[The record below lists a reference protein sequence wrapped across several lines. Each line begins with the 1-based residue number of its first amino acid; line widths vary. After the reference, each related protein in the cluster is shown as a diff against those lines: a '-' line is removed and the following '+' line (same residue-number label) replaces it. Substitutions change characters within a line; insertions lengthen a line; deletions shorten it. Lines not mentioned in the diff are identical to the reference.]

1 MEVVAGS
8 SMVAFYMDSTEV
20 NDGSIQEVPERK
32 WIRLW
37 GTGMK
42 PPNSPLRTKYP
53 MIYVNLVDGSHQ
65 RP

>member
-37 GTGMK
+37 GTEIK
-42 PPNSPLRTKYP
+42 QPSSPPRIKHP

>member
-37 GTGMK
+37 GDWNEATK
-42 PPNSPLRTKYP
+42 FSPTYKYP